1 MRVELMGSLFS
12 FKQQSRT
19 LRRIKKDQVVDRAD
33 TKILQADLNAV
44 ANKVV
49 EMQTVIGI
57 Q

>member
-1 MRVELMGSLFS
+1 MGSLFS